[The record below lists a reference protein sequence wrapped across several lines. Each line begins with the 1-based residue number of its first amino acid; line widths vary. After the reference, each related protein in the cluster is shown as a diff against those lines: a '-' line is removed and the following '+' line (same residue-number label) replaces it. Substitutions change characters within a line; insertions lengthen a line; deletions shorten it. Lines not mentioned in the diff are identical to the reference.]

1 MAAETPRETPLHIRG
16 ELETHTDRMLRIAE
30 AAKAAKSEGL
40 NITHMSREKRREVLF
55 G

>member
-1 MAAETPRETPLHIRG
+1 MTADTPREDPLHERG
-16 ELETHTDRMLRIAE
+16 EQEAHADRMLLIAE
-30 AAKAAKSEGL
+30 AAKAAKSEGV

>member
-1 MAAETPRETPLHIRG
+1 MAAETPREAPLHERG
-16 ELETHTDRMLRIAE
+16 EPETHTDRMLRIAE
-30 AAKAAKSEGL
+30 GAKAAKSDGV